1 MCKASFIAYR
11 VVFPGQVSWRGHFL
25 RVKRP
30 LFAGIMVDIT
40 LQKGERRMRLFE
52 RFGKQGRDAVDELQ
66 EVYQEMV
73 QLHNRL
79 EACEREW
86 ARLRDVDEQLR
97 EAEFVRHSA
106 KAVSDKLNEVY
117 RDVQLISEAI
127 RTDDRET
134 RRFVVQQVHQMESLA
149 NQTIAESKEALAT
162 EVAALKEELQKWIE
176 ESQAEW
182 RAGVEAEWKE
192 RMSRLEEKQSQL
204 ESTMQSL
211 QDQLR
216 EQQKKEQALDDL
228 VTKFAQKE
236 ADWEKRL
243 KRRGRLVM
251 IAILVCFA
259 LSVWS
264 LYTSLIA

>member
-1 MCKASFIAYR
+1 
-11 VVFPGQVSWRGHFL
+11 
-25 RVKRP
+25 
-30 LFAGIMVDIT
+30 
-40 LQKGERRMRLFE
+40 
-52 RFGKQGRDAVDELQ
+52 
-66 EVYQEMV
+66 
-73 QLHNRL
+73 
-79 EACEREW
+79 
-86 ARLRDVDEQLR
+86 
-97 EAEFVRHSA
+97 
-106 KAVSDKLNEVY
+106 
-117 RDVQLISEAI
+117 
-127 RTDDRET
+127 
-134 RRFVVQQVHQMESLA
+134 
-149 NQTIAESKEALAT
+149 
-162 EVAALKEELQKWIE
+162 
-176 ESQAEW
+176 
-182 RAGVEAEWKE
+182 
-192 RMSRLEEKQSQL
+192 MSRLEEKQSQL